1 MVFLAKNIRRFVNF
15 FFPSNVFSS
24 PNLAKSS
31 YGWSPLMATS
41 QNWKTKNHCL
51 WPVPAVR
58 ENVDKVGR
66 SVIHSFI
73 HSSIHP
79 LVHHYTS
86 SLHTVNEWKK
96 RQNQLC
102 TSVYL
107 IRIITASALKL
118 LLRTPLFGWK
128 FLLFQFSHPWGGGA
142 LSFRFL
148 HSKSVMDLIHVE
160 DK

>member
-1 MVFLAKNIRRFVNF
+1 MIAT
-15 FFPSNVFSS
+15 
-24 PNLAKSS
+24 
-31 YGWSPLMATS
+31 YGYITKL
-41 QNWKTKNHCL
+41 KTKKKNHCL
-51 WPVPAVR
+51 WPVPPSEKMR
-58 ENVDKVGR
+58 TRWVGQ

-118 LLRTPLFGWK
+118 LLRTPPTLWMK
-128 FLLFQFSHPWGGGA
+128 VLLFQFNHPWGGWGC